1 MAGRA
6 DGSAVGV
13 TADAWLTWTAERVNE
28 ALAGYF
34 PPEGEAPRPLYQALR
49 YAMLAPGKRFRPA
62 LVLAAARWLGL
73 DPNSVLPAALAVEMV
88 HTYSLVHDDLP
99 AMDDDDWR
107 RGRPTV
113 HRAFSE
119 DIAILVGDAL
129 LTEAFRV
136 LAEQPGEPRAI
147 VGAVRRLA
155 EAAGHAGLVGGQVR
169 DLHPPDRMTLEDLAT
184 LHAAKTGALIRCAA
198 VLPAIIAGRE
208 DAIATLDAYGARVGL
223 AFQITDDILDAVG
236 DQAVMGKA
244 PGRDARHGKTTY
256 LTFYGAEEARALAAQ
271 HVEQAE
277 RLVPGPAG
285 DALRGLARF
294 VLARDH

>member
-1 MAGRA
+1 MAGR
-6 DGSAVGV
+6 GSEGAAGV
-13 TADAWLTWTAERVNE
+13 TADAWLAWTADMVNE
-28 ALAGYF
+28 ALTGYF
-34 PPEGEAPRPLYQALR
+34 PPEDEAPEPLYRALR
-49 YAMLAPGKRFRPA
+49 YALLAPGKRFRPA
-62 LVLAAARWLGL
+62 LVLAAARWLGME
-73 DPNSVLPAALAVEMV
+73 PTAVLPTALAVEMV

-129 LTEAFRV
+129 LTEAFGALSR
-136 LAEQPGEPRAI
+136 QPGDPQAVLRA
-147 VGAVRRLA
+147 VQRLS
-155 EAAGHAGLVGGQVR
+155 EAAGHGGLVGGQVR
-169 DLHPPDRMTLEDLAT
+169 DLHPPEPMTIEALAA

-198 VLPAIIAGRE
+198 VLPAIVGGRE
-208 DAIATLDAYGARVGL
+208 DAVPTLDAYGAAVGL

-256 LTFYGAEEARALAAQ
+256 LTFYDADEARALAAQ